1 MDKASRQ
8 LLERDTF
15 AFLLNKLFF
24 FLLLRLWDSIIILA
38 HRTVIQHSYKLRFG
52 LEELFFKRIISADS
66 SWNALWQTQRTLGKT
81 NRKSLKSGKSGVGFT
96 VWGAFFIEA
105 RLKVNAVFHS
115 KVNTFIHKREN
126 RFVKL
131 CPAPTYCTY
140 PHSTHC
146 PPAFE
151 QTFSFPVT
159 WTRPRQWVCTFFSKP
174 AITLG
179 HQQQNNGWKV
189 TMERQT
195 VWFKT
200 ATVRGEREREERGED
215 LLRLLKGCS
224 VRYASELW
232 GHFVF
237 VFPGERKAGRTAL
250 LSVHDVWKN

>member
-1 MDKASRQ
+1 MLLDK
-8 LLERDTF
+8 
-15 AFLLNKLFF
+15 
-24 FLLLRLWDSIIILA
+24 
-38 HRTVIQHSYKLRFG
+38 HR
-52 LEELFFKRIISADS
+52 ED
-66 SWNALWQTQRTLGKT
+66 
-81 NRKSLKSGKSGVGFT
+81 SGKDKSQVAQERKEWRGLRCV
-96 VWGAFFIEA
+96 GAFFIEA
-105 RLKVNAVFHS
+105 RVKVKAVFHS

-126 RFVKL
+126 GFLKL
-131 CPAPTYCTY
+131 CPAPTCCAY

-146 PPAFE
+146 PPALE

-159 WTRPRQWVCTFFSKP
+159 WTRPRQWVCTFFLSFFFFSKP

-215 LLRLLKGCS
+215 LLRLLKDCS